1 MHYVTHTL
9 PPQDIYRLLTS
20 SVVPR
25 PIAWVSTRSST
36 GVDNLAPFSF
46 FTIASVQPPVLAIV
60 QLRPPHRPAKD
71 TLVNLRATR
80 ECVVNIATSDLLDA
94 MNATAADYPPDISE
108 FDMAQIERCASQ
120 WVGVP
125 GVKQACVRHEC
136 RLRDVLELGNN
147 PMGGTLILLD
157 VVEAASTNL
166 CCKTAPWFR
175 HGWTPWASS
184 VPTGTAIPASNAN
197 ANGLPSALWATA
209 TANLDDGSQ
218 GWSIPAVDAAAAA
231 AAAEAAVT
239 IWLAAAADAD
249 AVCCWLRTNKLV
261 MSCTAAGGT

>member
-1 MHYVTHTL
+1 MHYATHTL

-25 PIAWVSTRSST
+25 PIAWVSTRSSA

-94 MNATAADYPPDISE
+94 MNATAAEYPPDISE
-108 FDMAQIERCASQ
+108 FDIAQIERCASQ

-136 RLRDVLELGNN
+136 RLRDVLELGNS

-157 VVEAASTNL
+157 VVGSSVNESLLQDGALVPTRLDTLGKLGADWYCSTREQ
-166 CCKTAPWFR
+166 CERQRPAISPV
-175 HGWTPWASS
+175 ASS
-184 VPTGTAIPASNAN
+184 NS
-197 ANGLPSALWATA
+197 
-209 TANLDDGSQ
+209 
-218 GWSIPAVDAAAAA
+218 
-231 AAAEAAVT
+231 
-239 IWLAAAADAD
+239 
-249 AVCCWLRTNKLV
+249 KL
-261 MSCTAAGGT
+261 

>member
-1 MHYVTHTL
+1 MQFATDSLSVLDT
-9 PPQDIYRLLTS
+9 YRLLTGG
-20 SVVPR
+20 VIPR

-157 VVEAASTNL
+157 VV
-166 CCKTAPWFR
+166 
-175 HGWTPWASS
+175 GSS
-184 VPTGTAIPASNAN
+184 VNESLLQDGALVPAR
-197 ANGLPSALWATA
+197 
-209 TANLDDGSQ
+209 LDTLGKLGADWYCSTREQ
-218 GWSIPAVDAAAAA
+218 CERQRPAVSP
-231 AAAEAAVT
+231 VG
-239 IWLAAAADAD
+239 
-249 AVCCWLRTNKLV
+249 NSNSKL
-261 MSCTAAGGT
+261 

>member
-1 MHYVTHTL
+1 MHYATHTL

-136 RLRDVLELGNN
+136 RLRAVLELGNN

-157 VVEAASTNL
+157 VVGSSVNESLLQDGTLVPTRLDTLGKLGADWYCSTREQ
-166 CCKTAPWFR
+166 CERQRPAVSPV
-175 HGWTPWASS
+175 ASS
-184 VPTGTAIPASNAN
+184 NS
-197 ANGLPSALWATA
+197 
-209 TANLDDGSQ
+209 
-218 GWSIPAVDAAAAA
+218 
-231 AAAEAAVT
+231 
-239 IWLAAAADAD
+239 
-249 AVCCWLRTNKLV
+249 KL
-261 MSCTAAGGT
+261 

>member
-1 MHYVTHTL
+1 MPPRRITHRTSAN
-9 PPQDIYRLLTS
+9 LTS

-157 VVEAASTNL
+157 VVGSSVNESLLQDGALVPARLDTLGKLGADWYCSTREQ
-166 CCKTAPWFR
+166 CERQRPAISPV
-175 HGWTPWASS
+175 ASS
-184 VPTGTAIPASNAN
+184 NS
-197 ANGLPSALWATA
+197 
-209 TANLDDGSQ
+209 
-218 GWSIPAVDAAAAA
+218 
-231 AAAEAAVT
+231 
-239 IWLAAAADAD
+239 
-249 AVCCWLRTNKLV
+249 KL
-261 MSCTAAGGT
+261 

>member
-1 MHYVTHTL
+1 MHYATHAL

-157 VVEAASTNL
+157 VV
-166 CCKTAPWFR
+166 
-175 HGWTPWASS
+175 GSS
-184 VPTGTAIPASNAN
+184 VNESLLQDGALVPAR
-197 ANGLPSALWATA
+197 
-209 TANLDDGSQ
+209 LDTLGKLGADWYCYTREQ
-218 GWSIPAVDAAAAA
+218 CERQRPAVSP
-231 AAAEAAVT
+231 VG
-239 IWLAAAADAD
+239 
-249 AVCCWLRTNKLV
+249 NSNSKP
-261 MSCTAAGGT
+261 